1 MSITPGK
8 SGFLLLDGSM
18 NLIASN
24 AEAVQI
30 LAYPGQADQI
40 KQFDGFVSRRVHT
53 ALIDRQSPKGSE
65 LVKEY
70 QSGRRRYICR
80 NIQVD
85 CNRRYLPQPGIAL
98 ILERKPT
105 PHLALEEICKLF
117 SLTEREGETVELLV
131 QGLTSKEIATRM
143 AISPNTVKAFVRL
156 VMVKMNVTTRSGIVG
171 RLARPHVM
179 GFTGGTNSALNR
191 PHRNH

>member
-24 AEAVQI
+24 AEAVHI
-30 LAYPGQADQI
+30 LSYPGQADQI
-40 KQFDGFVSRRVHT
+40 KQFDGFVSRQIRN

-65 LVKEY
+65 LLKEY

-85 CNRRYLPQPGIAL
+85 CNRRYLPQPGMVL

-105 PHLALEEICKLF
+105 AHLALEEICKLF
-117 SLTEREGETVELLV
+117 ALTEREGETVELLV
-131 QGLTSKEIATRM
+131 EGLTSKEIANRM

-171 RLARPHVM
+171 RLARPHVV
-179 GFTGGTNSALNR
+179 GLSGGTNRVLSR
-191 PHRNH
+191 PHRKQ